1 MYTHRKPFPAPT
13 AKVEPKKKGKKVE
26 AVVETPVLEVEEVIE
41 DTVAD
46 TIVAEEE

>member
-26 AVVETPVLEVEEVIE
+26 AVVEVVEETTDVTE
-41 DTVAD
+41 LPETDR
-46 TIVAEEE
+46 IVAEEE